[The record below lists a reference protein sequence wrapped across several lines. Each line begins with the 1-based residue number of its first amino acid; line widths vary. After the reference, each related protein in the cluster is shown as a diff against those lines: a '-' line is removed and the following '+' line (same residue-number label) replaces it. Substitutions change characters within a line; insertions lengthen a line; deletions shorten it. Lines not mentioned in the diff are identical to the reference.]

1 LPAAEVGWRLAPTEQ
16 KYAAIDGVHL
26 KEYVNSDQETAET
39 ISANGLAAVTR
50 TYAKVISDTDSIDLK
65 EMRQPIAAR
74 GSAPR

>member
-1 LPAAEVGWRLAPTEQ
+1 
-16 KYAAIDGVHL
+16 VHL
-26 KEYVNSDQETAET
+26 EEYVNSDQETAET